1 MKPKNCLL
9 FGASGQIGKNLIRKL
24 TYNNYKVTAVT
35 RNYHQKGVMLKT
47 QGNAGYIEVRE
58 VNIFDEKQL
67 NDLISEADI
76 CINLVGIL
84 YEKGKLNTFKNIHS
98 LFPEVISKICNKNK
112 IENFI
117 HISALGIEESS
128 ESKYS
133 NSKLEGEKK
142 ILSNYPSATILR
154 PSIVYSIDDN
164 FTTRFMSLMNLLPVF
179 PLYYNGKTKFAPI
192 FCSDLTE
199 IILKVVKN
207 NIKGELI
214 ECVGPEELTFKEI
227 LKILSSLLEKNRFML
242 PMPLFMAKMSATILQ
257 NFPKPLLTIDQL
269 KLLKYDSI
277 KTGKNKTNIDF
288 EINCNSYFEKEVG
301 KYCYMWKTGGEYSK

>member
-1 MKPKNCLL
+1 
-9 FGASGQIGKNLIRKL
+9 
-24 TYNNYKVTAVT
+24 
-35 RNYHQKGVMLKT
+35 
-47 QGNAGYIEVRE
+47 
-58 VNIFDEKQL
+58 
-67 NDLISEADI
+67 
-76 CINLVGIL
+76 
-84 YEKGKLNTFKNIHS
+84 
-98 LFPEVISKICNKNK
+98 
-112 IENFI
+112 
-117 HISALGIEESS
+117 
-128 ESKYS
+128 
-133 NSKLEGEKK
+133 
-142 ILSNYPSATILR
+142 
-154 PSIVYSIDDN
+154 
-164 FTTRFMSLMNLLPVF
+164 MNLLPVF